1 VAAAAIGHGRA
12 VGAARYALRP
22 APDRTRRRV
31 ITTSTNTEIG
41 LQDIRAAA
49 ERIAGR
55 VHLTPCWHSRT
66 FSELSGADVW
76 LKYENLQR
84 TGSYKIRGALNRILT
99 LPETARQRGVIAA
112 SAGNHAQGVAVA
124 AALACVPATIVMP
137 SQAPLAKVAATRGY
151 GARVILCGDV
161 FDEAHAEALRI
172 AQAEGL
178 TYVHPF
184 DDPMVM
190 AGQGTVGLE
199 ILASI
204 PDLEALVVPIG
215 GGGLIAGVSVAAKSL
230 NPAIR
235 VYGVQAAGANATALA
250 FRNAFTGPLENPS
263 TIADGLLTRA
273 PGERTLPIIRD
284 YVDDVVTVTDE
295 SIAETVVLL
304 MERSKTVA
312 EPAGAVALA
321 AILSGTV
328 PVRGQTCCAIISGGN
343 MDPNMMDRLLQFG
356 LGASG
361 RHLRLRTELT
371 DRPGALVGLSTIIA
385 EQGAN
390 IFEVVHHRIG
400 SSHSVNVVDLS
411 LTLEVRDRAHGES
424 VIHALR
430 ANGYV
435 AEVIEPFRHS

>member
-1 VAAAAIGHGRA
+1 
-12 VGAARYALRP
+12 
-22 APDRTRRRV
+22 
-31 ITTSTNTEIG
+31 
-41 LQDIRAAA
+41 
-49 ERIAGR
+49 
-55 VHLTPCWHSRT
+55 
-66 FSELSGADVW
+66 FSELSGANVW

-99 LPETARQRGVIAA
+99 LPAETRERGVIAA

-124 AALACVPATIVMP
+124 AEIAGVPATIVMP

-172 AQAEGL
+172 AKEEGL

-184 DDPMVM
+184 DDAMVM
-190 AGQGTVGLE
+190 AGQGTVGVE
-199 ILASI
+199 ILASVS
-204 PDLEALVVPIG
+204 DLETLVVPIG
-215 GGGLIAGVSVAAKSL
+215 GGGLIAGVAVAAKSL
-230 NPAIR
+230 KPSIR
-235 VYGVQAAGANATALA
+235 VYGVQASGANATALA
-250 FRNAFTGPLENPS
+250 FHNRYSAPLQNPT

-273 PGERTLPIIRD
+273 PGEHTLPLIRR

-304 MERSKTVA
+304 MERAKTVA

-321 AILSGTV
+321 AILSGAV
-328 PVRGQTCCAIISGGN
+328 SVRDQNCCAVISGGN
-343 MDPNMMDRLLQFG
+343 VDPNMMDRLLQFG

-371 DRPGALVGLSTIIA
+371 DRPGALVGLSTVIA
-385 EQGAN
+385 EEGAN

-411 LTLEVRDRAHGES
+411 LTLEVRDRAHGEA
-424 VIHALR
+424 VITALR

-435 AEVIEPFRHS
+435 AEQIEPFRH